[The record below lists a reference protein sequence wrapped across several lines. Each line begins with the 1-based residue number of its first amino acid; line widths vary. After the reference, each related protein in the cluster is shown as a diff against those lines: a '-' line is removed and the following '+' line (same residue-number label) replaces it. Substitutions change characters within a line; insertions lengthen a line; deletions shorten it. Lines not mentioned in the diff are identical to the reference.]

1 MSLQRIAN
9 ILWPSFLVAGA
20 ADVVFFTLFDPLE
33 LYYQGE
39 PMIAGRLAA
48 YTVGFFAFWLLC
60 MGSSMLTCFFQR
72 SASDINLCPLP
83 ARKRPDGCPMR
94 EDEADC
100 KSEPASGSG
109 KDCGDCK

>member
-1 MSLQRIAN
+1 MAMSLQRITN

-33 LYYQGE
+33 LFYAGE
-39 PMIAGRLAA
+39 PLIEGRLAA

-60 MGSSMLTCFFQR
+60 MGSSMLTCYFQR
-72 SASDINLCPLP
+72 SASEINLCPLP
-83 ARKRPDGCPMR
+83 PRKRPEGCPVR
-94 EDEADC
+94 EDEPGC
-100 KSEPASGSG
+100 GNG

>member
-1 MSLQRIAN
+1 MSASRIIH

-20 ADVVFFTLFDPLE
+20 ADGVFFTLFDPLE

-39 PMIAGRLAA
+39 PLIEGRLAA

-60 MGSSMLTCFFQR
+60 MGSSMLTCYFQR
-72 SASDINLCPLP
+72 TALDINPCPLP
-83 ARKRPDGCPMR
+83 ARRRPDGCPMR
-94 EDEADC
+94 EDDPGC
-100 KSEPASGSG
+100 PSG